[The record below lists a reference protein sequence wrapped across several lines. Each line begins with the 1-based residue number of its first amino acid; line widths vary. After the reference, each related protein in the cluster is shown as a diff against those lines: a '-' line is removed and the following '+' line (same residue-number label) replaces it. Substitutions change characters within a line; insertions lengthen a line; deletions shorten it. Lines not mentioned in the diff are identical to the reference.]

1 MGSTVAFGH
10 INTTIRL
17 HYCKMKGETKKQW
30 VTLTGAVAIFEQK
43 LRLGTNVSTF
53 AKNTNHGHH

>member
-30 VTLTGAVAIFEQK
+30 ATLTGAVAIFEHFSSIEFQ
-43 LRLGTNVSTF
+43 R
-53 AKNTNHGHH
+53 AC